1 MVSARGVLHNT
12 GVVDP
17 AIDFHPD
24 FPYFRPMNKPAASL
38 PSPLWTAAD
47 ATPAPGYDAWL
58 AQELAA
64 GTADL
69 DAGKLTALTEIRKE
83 FGLE

>member
-1 MVSARGVLHNT
+1 
-12 GVVDP
+12 
-17 AIDFHPD
+17 
-24 FPYFRPMNKPAASL
+24 MNKPAAPL
-38 PSPLWTAAD
+38 PSALWTPTD

-58 AQELAA
+58 KTELAA

-69 DAGKLTALTEIRKE
+69 DAGKLTPLSDIRKE

>member
-1 MVSARGVLHNT
+1 
-12 GVVDP
+12 
-17 AIDFHPD
+17 
-24 FPYFRPMNKPAASL
+24 MNKPATPI
-38 PSPLWTAAD
+38 PSELWTAAN

-58 AQELAA
+58 TAEIAA

-69 DAGKLTALTEIRKE
+69 DAGKLAPSTEIRKE